1 MVAFVLRRLGV
12 LGVIL
17 FGSSFILYNVAAIS
31 GDPTADLRLST
42 DPNRDFLIASLTR
55 ELQLDVPPPLRY
67 FLWLKGVLGVFV
79 GNPDFGM
86 GRDGSAVVDSLA
98 LLFQLLCAL
107 LLPQH
112 CLQQCS
118 ES

>member
-42 DPNRDFLIASLTR
+42 DPNSDYLIASFIEGISAHINGPLKDLTM
-55 ELQLDVPPPLRY
+55 ELR
-67 FLWLKGVLGVFV
+67 K
-79 GNPDFGM
+79 
-86 GRDGSAVVDSLA
+86 SHSK
-98 LLFQLLCAL
+98 
-107 LLPQH
+107 
-112 CLQQCS
+112 
-118 ES
+118 